1 MGLFGKKINLVAPM
15 TGEIIDITEVE
26 DITFAQKF
34 LGDGVAIRPTEGL
47 VVAPA
52 DGEVMQVF
60 HTKHAIGLNIKG
72 VELLIHI
79 GMNTVELKGAGF
91 EVFVEQGQKVKAG
104 DKLVKVDLDLLKE
117 KGYPIETPV
126 VVTNMDDIKS
136 LSKQSGNVTAGSDE
150 IMEIKK

>member
-79 GMNTVELKGAGF
+79 GMNTVELKGEGF
-91 EVFVEQGQKVKAG
+91 EVFVEQGQKVQAG

>member
-79 GMNTVELKGAGF
+79 GMNTVELKGEGF

-104 DKLVKVDLDLLKE
+104 DKLVKVDLELLKE

-136 LSKQSGNVTAGSDE
+136 LSKQSGNVTAGSNE